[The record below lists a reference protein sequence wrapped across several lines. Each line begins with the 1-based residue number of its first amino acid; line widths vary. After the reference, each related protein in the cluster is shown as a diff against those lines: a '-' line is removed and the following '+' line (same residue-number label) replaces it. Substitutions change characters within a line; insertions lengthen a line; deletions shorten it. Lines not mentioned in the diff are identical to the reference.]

1 MEFEGFDIR
10 PATDAEMGQLGL
22 MGSYSYAGAF
32 GVGEDIV
39 VAKSTMA
46 EWTLCAFDQA
56 TRTEKGQAT
65 MATSFCAF
73 PFTTRVNG
81 KAMAMAGIS
90 TVGTRPEYRR
100 MGLLRKIMTRAFAE
114 QKERGQSVAGLWAS
128 QAAIYQRYGFT
139 HAGMNRNYAVDTVD
153 IQLSLDKSSAF
164 LESPVVTRYTPA
176 QGLDAAREVYKNF
189 IAQRTGYLHRGKS
202 LWLNSTLDETTTDG
216 PVYIALAGTLEAP
229 LGYVVYTLRSNL
241 VANRAR
247 SQEIKIRDFAWL
259 DLAAYQSLWQFIGKH
274 DLVGRV
280 VWANAPMDDPALALF
295 QEPRMLHSQD
305 TEASWWR
312 IVDAPNALAQRGYSV
327 SDDIKVGIAGDD
339 LAPWNNGCWRLCS
352 EGGEASVQPSS
363 DEPDV
368 TLSIKSLTSIFCG
381 MHRAQ
386 DLANWGL
393 LSGQTNDIARLDRLM
408 GTQYAPHCPDHY

>member
-1 MEFEGFDIR
+1 MESEGFDIR
-10 PATDAEMGQLGL
+10 PAMDAEMGQLGL

-32 GVGEDIV
+32 GDGEDNV
-39 VAKSTMA
+39 VATSTKA
-46 EWTLCAFDQA
+46 EWTLCAFDEA
-56 TRTEKGQAT
+56 VRTEKDQAT

-114 QKERGQSVAGLWAS
+114 QKERGQSIAGLWAS

-153 IQLSLDKSSAF
+153 IHLSLDKSSAA
-164 LESPVVTRYTPA
+164 LELPVVTRYTPA

-202 LWLNSTLDETTTDG
+202 LWLNST
-216 PVYIALAGTLEAP
+216 
-229 LGYVVYTLRSNL
+229 SNL

-259 DLAAYQSLWQFIGKH
+259 GLAAYQSLWQFIGKH

-280 VWANAPMDDPALALF
+280 VWANAPIDDPALTLF

-327 SDDIKVGIAGDD
+327 SEDIKIGIAGDD
-339 LAPWNNGCWRLCS
+339 LAPWNNGCWHLCS
-352 EGGEASVQPSS
+352 DGGEANVQPSN

-368 TLSIKSLTSIFCG
+368 TLSIKDLTSIFCG

-386 DLANWGL
+386 DLANWGW
-393 LSGQTNDIARLDRLM
+393 LSGQANAVARLDRLM
-408 GTQYAPHCPDHY
+408 ATQYAPHCPDHY

>member
-1 MEFEGFDIR
+1 
-10 PATDAEMGQLGL
+10 MGQLGL

-32 GVGEDIV
+32 GDGEDNV
-39 VAKSTMA
+39 VATGTKA
-46 EWTLCAFDQA
+46 EWTLCAFDDSA
-56 TRTEKGQAT
+56 RTDKGQAT

-114 QKERGQSVAGLWAS
+114 QKERGQSIWAS

-139 HAGMNRNYAVDTVD
+139 QAGMNRNYAVDSVD
-153 IQLSLDKSSAF
+153 IALAMDGSNAALA
-164 LESPVVTRYTPA
+164 LPMVTRYTPVH
-176 QGLDAAREVYKNF
+176 GLDAAREVYKNF

-202 LWLNSTLDETTTDG
+202 LWLNNTLDETTPDG
-216 PVYIALAGTLEAP
+216 PVYIAIAGTLEAP
-229 LGYVVYTLRSNL
+229 LGYIVYTLRANL
-241 VANRAR
+241 VDNRAR

-295 QEPRMLHSQD
+295 QEPRMLHSRD

-327 SDDIKVGIAGDD
+327 GEDIKIGIAGDD
-339 LAPWNNGCWRLCS
+339 LAPWNNGCWHLRS
-352 EGGEASVQPSS
+352 EGDGTGVGFAASVQACS
-363 DEPDV
+363 DAPQV
-368 TLSIKSLTSIFCG
+368 TLSIKSLTAIFSG

-393 LSGQTNDIARLDRLM
+393 LGGQASDIARLDRIM
-408 GTQYAPHCPDHY
+408 ATQYAPHCPDHY